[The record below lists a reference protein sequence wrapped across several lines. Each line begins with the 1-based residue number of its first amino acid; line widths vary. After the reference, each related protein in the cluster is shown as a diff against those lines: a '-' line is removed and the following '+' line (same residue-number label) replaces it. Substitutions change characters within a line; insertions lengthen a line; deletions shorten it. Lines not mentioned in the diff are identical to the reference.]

1 MKKVKCI
8 CWCGRG
14 GCGADITGDTCCVFH
29 VAYSGGGS
37 WNDDGVWSIPVVDCL
52 KYEMGLGRRLVSVCI
67 PYMTT
72 HVFEDGRGTRP
83 GPCPGKEIKNEGDTV
98 VGVVVVMEVAEVEVV
113 CMDLC
118 RCFC

>member
-1 MKKVKCI
+1 MI
-8 CWCGRG
+8 
-14 GCGADITGDTCCVFH
+14 
-29 VAYSGGGS
+29 
-37 WNDDGVWSIPVVDCL
+37 
-52 KYEMGLGRRLVSVCI
+52 
-67 PYMTT
+67 T

-83 GPCPGKEIKNEGDTV
+83 GPCPGKEMKNEGDTV